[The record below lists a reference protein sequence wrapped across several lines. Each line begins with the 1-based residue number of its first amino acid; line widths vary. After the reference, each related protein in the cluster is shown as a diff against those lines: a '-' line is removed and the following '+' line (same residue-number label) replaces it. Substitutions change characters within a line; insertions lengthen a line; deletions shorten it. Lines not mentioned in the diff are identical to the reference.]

1 MSEGPFLGDGLSI
14 LIHGASKS
22 GKSWLADTSP
32 QPRLVLD
39 AEGGN
44 GTRWTPSKKVFWDPT
59 REAPPTA
66 DGSWETCIVNVRDYA
81 SVQRAYEWL
90 NSGQHPFR
98 SVTIDSVSETQQ
110 RGVDALVGTDI
121 MKTQDWGTLLRQM
134 SKLVRDFRDLINHPT
149 NPLSTVMFICMS
161 KETGTGQF
169 VPYVQ
174 GQLATILP
182 YQVDV
187 LGFLNRI
194 PDPNVPGAFNRFLMI
209 QPDAGYL
216 SGERVG
222 GRLGGYVH
230 IPDNDQ
236 TVVKMLTTVFGEEG
250 ANT

>member
-1 MSEGPFLGDGLSI
+1 MSEGPYLGNGLSI
-14 LIHGASKS
+14 LVHGASKS
-22 GKSWLADTSP
+22 GKSWLADTSVP
-32 QPRLVLD
+32 PRLVLD

-44 GTRWTPSKKVFWDPT
+44 GTRWTPSKKAFWDPT
-59 REAPPTA
+59 REAPPQA
-66 DGSWETCIVNVRDYA
+66 DGSWETCIVNVRDYI

-110 RGVDALVGTDI
+110 RGVDALVGTEI

-134 SKLVRDFRDLINHPT
+134 SKLIRDFRDLINHPT
-149 NPLSTVMFICMS
+149 NPLSTVLFIAM
-161 KETGTGQF
+161 TRADAAGRH

-174 GQLATILP
+174 GQLATVLP

-187 LGFLNRI
+187 LGYLNQV
-194 PDPNVPGAFNRFLMI
+194 PDPNTPGAFNRFMMI
-209 QPDAGYL
+209 QPDPGYL

-236 TVVKMLTTVFGEEG
+236 TVTKMLAMVFGEEG
-250 ANT
+250 DNA